1 MNIDL
6 TKTQQYLEWLK
17 NKLYLNAIATSA
29 KNRIVYRG
37 QVYRCNLG
45 VGIGSEECK
54 ERPCVV
60 LQYNS
65 ANRTSP
71 NTLVAPITH
80 TTSTL
85 PIVVPIAEKKDSS
98 GKIILDGNVLL
109 GNITC
114 VSKAR
119 LSDYITDLSADEM
132 KAVDKA
138 ISLSLGINHHYQTL
152 QNMYDDK
159 LQYIEK
165 LKSNRT
171 LQQADLDSKQQ
182 QLDKFQEL
190 LDTYHFSDI
199 QNLADFLEKSQKE
212 MQTNLDFHA
221 SIRIQERCSRVER
234 QYSISNKGTTSEF
247 PLFYLYIIFLLQHKI
262 LLQFFFGRVPK
273 NLL

>member
-1 MNIDL
+1 MRPL
-6 TKTQQYLEWLK
+6 LK
-17 NKLYLNAIATSA
+17 
-29 KNRIVYRG
+29 IVSRG

-65 ANRTSP
+65 ANRTS

-98 GKIILDGNVLL
+98 GKLILDGNVLL

-119 LSDYITDLSADEM
+119 LSHYITDLSTDEM

-152 QNMYDDK
+152 QNMYADK

-165 LKSNRT
+165 LKNNRT
-171 LQQADLDSKQQ
+171 LLQTDLDSKEQ
-182 QLDKFQEL
+182 
-190 LDTYHFSDI
+190 
-199 QNLADFLEKSQKE
+199 
-212 MQTNLDFHA
+212 
-221 SIRIQERCSRVER
+221 
-234 QYSISNKGTTSEF
+234 
-247 PLFYLYIIFLLQHKI
+247 
-262 LLQFFFGRVPK
+262 
-273 NLL
+273 

>member
-6 TKTQQYLEWLK
+6 TKTQQYLEWFK
-17 NKLYLNAIATSA
+17 NKLYLNAIAPSA
-29 KNRIVYRG
+29 KNRIIYRG

-54 ERPCVV
+54 ERPCVII
-60 LQYNS
+60 QYNS

-80 TTSTL
+80 TTSAL
-85 PIVVPIAEKKDSS
+85 PIVVPITEKRDST
-98 GKIILDGNVLL
+98 GKLILDGNVLL

-119 LSDYITDLSADEM
+119 LSDYIAELSAEEM

-138 ISLSLGINHHYQTL
+138 ISLSLDINYYYQTL
-152 QNMYDDK
+152 QNMYNDK

-165 LKSNRT
+165 LKNNRT
-171 LQQADLDSKQQ
+171 LLQADLDSKKQQ
-182 QLDKFQEL
+182 IDHFQKL

-199 QNLADFLEKSQKE
+199 QNLAEFLEKFLKE
-212 MQTNLDFHA
+212 T
-221 SIRIQERCSRVER
+221 
-234 QYSISNKGTTSEF
+234 
-247 PLFYLYIIFLLQHKI
+247 
-262 LLQFFFGRVPK
+262 
-273 NLL
+273 

>member
-6 TKTQQYLEWLK
+6 TKTQQYLEWFK

-45 VGIGSEECK
+45 IGIEECK

-98 GKIILDGNVLL
+98 GKLIIDGNVLP

-119 LSDYITDLSADEM
+119 LCD
-132 KAVDKA
+132 
-138 ISLSLGINHHYQTL
+138 
-152 QNMYDDK
+152 
-159 LQYIEK
+159 
-165 LKSNRT
+165 
-171 LQQADLDSKQQ
+171 
-182 QLDKFQEL
+182 
-190 LDTYHFSDI
+190 
-199 QNLADFLEKSQKE
+199 
-212 MQTNLDFHA
+212 
-221 SIRIQERCSRVER
+221 
-234 QYSISNKGTTSEF
+234 
-247 PLFYLYIIFLLQHKI
+247 
-262 LLQFFFGRVPK
+262 
-273 NLL
+273 

>member
-6 TKTQQYLEWLK
+6 TKTQQYLEWFK
-17 NKLYLNAIATSA
+17 NKLYLNAIAPSA
-29 KNRIVYRG
+29 KNRVVYRG
-37 QVYRCNLG
+37 QVYRCSLG

-54 ERPCVV
+54 ERPCVI

-85 PIVVPIAEKKDSS
+85 PIVVPITEKRDSS
-98 GKIILDGNVLL
+98 GKLLLDGNVLL

-119 LSDYITDLSADEM
+119 LGDYITDLSSVEM
-132 KAVDKA
+132 KTVDRA
-138 ISLSLGINHHYQTL
+138 ISLSLDINHYYQTL

-165 LKSNRT
+165 LKHNRSL
-171 LQQADLDSKQQ
+171 LQSDLDSKQKQ
-182 QLDKFQEL
+182 IDNYQKL

-199 QNLADFLEKSQKE
+199 DNLADFLEKYRKE
-212 MQTNLDFHA
+212 
-221 SIRIQERCSRVER
+221 
-234 QYSISNKGTTSEF
+234 K
-247 PLFYLYIIFLLQHKI
+247 
-262 LLQFFFGRVPK
+262 
-273 NLL
+273 

>member
-6 TKTQQYLEWLK
+6 TKTQQYLEWFK
-17 NKLYLNAIATSA
+17 NKLYLNAIAPSA
-29 KNRIVYRG
+29 KNRIIYRE

-54 ERPCVV
+54 ERPCVI

-80 TTSTL
+80 TTSKL

-98 GKIILDGNVLL
+98 DKLILDGNVLL

-114 VSKAR
+114 VNKAR
-119 LSDYITDLSADEM
+119 LGDYITDLSVAEM

-138 ISLSLGINHHYQTL
+138 ISLSLDINHYYQTL
-152 QNMYDDK
+152 QNMYNDK

-165 LKSNRT
+165 LKANRS
-171 LQQADLDSKQQ
+171 LLQADLDLKQQ
-182 QLDKFQEL
+182 CIDDFQKL
-190 LDTYHFSDI
+190 LNTYHFTSI
-199 QNLADFLEKSQKE
+199 QSLADFLEKFLKE
-212 MQTNLDFHA
+212 
-221 SIRIQERCSRVER
+221 
-234 QYSISNKGTTSEF
+234 K
-247 PLFYLYIIFLLQHKI
+247 
-262 LLQFFFGRVPK
+262 
-273 NLL
+273 

>member
-6 TKTQQYLEWLK
+6 TKTQQYLEWFK
-17 NKLYLNAIATSA
+17 NKLYLNAIAPSA
-29 KNRIVYRG
+29 KNRIIYRG

-54 ERPCVV
+54 ERPCVI

-85 PIVVPIAEKKDSS
+85 PIVVPITEKRDSS
-98 GKIILDGNVLL
+98 GKLILDGNVLL

-119 LSDYITDLSADEM
+119 LGDYITDLSSVEM

-138 ISLSLGINHHYQTL
+138 ISLSLDINHYYQTL

-165 LKSNRT
+165 LKHNRSL
-171 LQQADLDSKQQ
+171 LQSDLDSKQEQ
-182 QLDKFQEL
+182 IDNFQKL

-199 QNLADFLEKSQKE
+199 DNLADFLEKSRKE
-212 MQTNLDFHA
+212 
-221 SIRIQERCSRVER
+221 
-234 QYSISNKGTTSEF
+234 K
-247 PLFYLYIIFLLQHKI
+247 
-262 LLQFFFGRVPK
+262 
-273 NLL
+273 